1 MCFFKPVVPRRPD
14 HFMRPEEVRNW
25 VEWLK
30 EHRSNPVYWRP
41 AFFLIAKGAR
51 IGEACG
57 LKWGEVNLEQGLA
70 RVIRRVRWD
79 QQNKHPFLED
89 VTKTTQSA
97 RLLMLP
103 EKLKTLFKEMR
114 KEAVNDLVFTDA
126 NGGLLKYNAVQS
138 SFNAGFMAL
147 KLVL

>member
-1 MCFFKPVVPRRPD
+1 
-14 HFMRPEEVRNW
+14 MRPEEVRNW

-30 EHRSNPVYWRP
+30 EHRSNPVYWRL
-41 AFFLIAKGAR
+41 AFFFLAKGAR

-57 LKWGEVNLEQGLA
+57 LKWEEVNLEQVLA

-97 RLLMLP
+97 RLLMAP
-103 EKLKTLFKEMR
+103 
-114 KEAVNDLVFTDA
+114 
-126 NGGLLKYNAVQS
+126 
-138 SFNAGFMAL
+138 
-147 KLVL
+147 